1 MQKALPDV
9 NNISIDITEKQYL
22 IMGKKQG
29 ITTSFNLPDGREVI
43 IETGKLATQA
53 DGSVT
58 IKIGNTI
65 LLATVVSSK
74 EAKEDMAFFPLFVDY
89 QEKFSAAGRIPGNF
103 FRREGRLN
111 DDEILVSRL
120 VDRAIRPLFPKEYM
134 NETQVF
140 INLLSADE
148 GEMPDSLAALAASAA
163 LSVSDIPF
171 DGPISEVRVAKKDGE
186 YIINPLRADLKD
198 VTLDLI
204 VAATMDN
211 VMMVEGE
218 ADEVSEVEIVEA
230 IKFAHEAIKVQ
241 IEAQLELA
249 KLVGDK
255 ALIKREVPEAQS
267 NEELKAEIKKEIEDK
282 LTKIAKSALDK
293 HSRKAEL
300 KALKTELKEK
310 YKEER
315 DEEWFNENSSLI
327 SEYFD
332 KFQKEIFRNIILEE
346 NLRMD
351 GRKPNEIR
359 DIWSEIDLIPAS
371 HGAAVFTRGE
381 TQVLSILTLGTKM
394 DQQMIDTALDSYYD
408 DFMLHYSF
416 PGFSVGE
423 VKPMRG
429 PGRREVGHGNLAKRS
444 LRKTL
449 PDDFPYTIR
458 ITSDVLESN
467 GSSSMATVCSGSMAL
482 MDAGVPVK
490 APVSGIAM
498 GLITDGEKFAILS
511 DILGDEDAIG
521 DMDFKV
527 TGTEKGIVACQ
538 MDIKIDG
545 LPYEILEKALLQ
557 AKEGRLHIL
566 GKMAETID
574 KPREDLKSHAPRIEV
589 VEINQDQI
597 GEVIGPG
604 GKVIQE
610 MQKLTDTTITI
621 TEEGDKG
628 IIHIFSSNK
637 DDIERA
643 KEMIHN
649 ITYKPQVGDV
659 FDAVV
664 KTVMPY
670 GVFVDFMGKKSGLVH
685 VSELSYSRIEDVEK
699 VINVGDEFK
708 VEMIGIDPKTKKLR
722 LSRKS
727 LLPKPD
733 YIKEREERNER
744 EGGNRDHRNSNRG
757 RGNDRR
763 RDDRRR
769 DNRRNDRKR
778 D

>member
-1 MQKALPDV
+1 
-9 NNISIDITEKQYL
+9 
-22 IMGKKQG
+22 
-29 ITTSFNLPDGREVI
+29 
-43 IETGKLATQA
+43 
-53 DGSVT
+53 
-58 IKIGNTI
+58 
-65 LLATVVSSK
+65 
-74 EAKEDMAFFPLFVDY
+74 
-89 QEKFSAAGRIPGNF
+89 
-103 FRREGRLN
+103 
-111 DDEILVSRL
+111 
-120 VDRAIRPLFPKEYM
+120 
-134 NETQVF
+134 
-140 INLLSADE
+140 
-148 GEMPDSLAALAASAA
+148 
-163 LSVSDIPF
+163 
-171 DGPISEVRVAKKDGE
+171 
-186 YIINPLRADLKD
+186 
-198 VTLDLI
+198 
-204 VAATMDN
+204 
-211 VMMVEGE
+211 
-218 ADEVSEVEIVEA
+218 
-230 IKFAHEAIKVQ
+230 
-241 IEAQLELA
+241 
-249 KLVGDK
+249 
-255 ALIKREVPEAQS
+255 
-267 NEELKAEIKKEIEDK
+267 
-282 LTKIAKSALDK
+282 
-293 HSRKAEL
+293 
-300 KALKTELKEK
+300 
-310 YKEER
+310 
-315 DEEWFNENSSLI
+315 
-327 SEYFD
+327 
-332 KFQKEIFRNIILEE
+332 
-346 NLRMD
+346 
-351 GRKPNEIR
+351 
-359 DIWSEIDLIPAS
+359 
-371 HGAAVFTRGE
+371 
-381 TQVLSILTLGTKM
+381 
-394 DQQMIDTALDSYYD
+394 
-408 DFMLHYSF
+408 
-416 PGFSVGE
+416 
-423 VKPMRG
+423 
-429 PGRREVGHGNLAKRS
+429 
-444 LRKTL
+444 
-449 PDDFPYTIR
+449 
-458 ITSDVLESN
+458 
-467 GSSSMATVCSGSMAL
+467 MATVCSGSMAL

>member
-1 MQKALPDV
+1 
-9 NNISIDITEKQYL
+9 
-22 IMGKKQG
+22 MGKKQG
-29 ITTSFNLPDGREVI
+29 VTTSFNLPDGREVI

-58 IKIGNTI
+58 IKIGKTI
-65 LLATVVSSK
+65 MLATVVSSK

-148 GEMPDSLAALAASAA
+148 GEMPDALAALAASAA

-171 DGPISEVRVAKKDGE
+171 EGPISEVRVAKKDGVFV
-186 YIINPLRADLKD
+186 INPLRSDLEN
-198 VTLDLI
+198 VSLDLI

-218 ADEVSEVEIVEA
+218 ADEVSEKEIVEA
-230 IKFAHEAIKVQ
+230 IKFAHDAIKVQ

-249 KLVGDK
+249 KLVGEK
-255 ALIKREVPEAQS
+255 ATQKREVPEAKS
-267 NEELKAEIKKEIEDK
+267 NEELKEEITAAIEEK
-282 LTKIAKSALDK
+282 LIKIAKSALDK

-300 KALKTELKEK
+300 KDLKTELKEK
-310 YKEER
+310 YKEEK
-315 DEEWFNENSSLI
+315 DEEWFNDNSGLI

-332 KFQKEIFRNIILEE
+332 KLQKEVFRKIILEE

-351 GRKPNEIR
+351 GRKPDEIR
-359 DIWSEIDLIPAS
+359 NIWSEIDLIPAS

-394 DQQMIDTALDSYYD
+394 DQQMVDTALDSYYD

-444 LRKTL
+444 LRKVL

-498 GLITDGEKFAILS
+498 GLITDGKKFAILS

-527 TGTEKGIVACQ
+527 TGTENGIVACQ

-574 KPREDLKSHAPRIEV
+574 KPREDFKAHAPRIAV
-589 VEINQDQI
+589 VEIKQDQI

-610 MQKLTDTTITI
+610 MQKLTNTTITI
-621 TEEGDKG
+621 TEEGEKG
-628 IIHIFSSNK
+628 IVHIFSSNK
-637 DDIERA
+637 DDIEAA
-643 KEMIHN
+643 KQMIHN

-699 VINVGDEFK
+699 EISIGDEFK
-708 VEMIGIDPKTKKLR
+708 VEMIGIDPKTKKIR

-733 YIKEREERNER
+733 YVKEREERNER
-744 EGGNRDHRNSNRG
+744 ESRNREHRNSKG

-763 RDDRRR
+763 RENRRR
-769 DNRRNDRKR
+769 DDRRNDRRDDRKR

>member
-1 MQKALPDV
+1 
-9 NNISIDITEKQYL
+9 
-22 IMGKKQG
+22 MGKKQG
-29 ITTSFNLPDGREVI
+29 ISTSFNLPDGREVI
-43 IETGKLATQA
+43 IETGKLAAQA

-58 IKIGNTI
+58 IKIGKTVI
-65 LLATVVSSK
+65 LATVVSSK
-74 EAKEDMAFFPLFVDY
+74 EAKEGMSFFPLYVDY

-111 DDEILVSRL
+111 DDEILVCRL

-140 INLLSADE
+140 INLLSAEE
-148 GEMPDSLAALAASAA
+148 GEMPDALAALAASSA
-163 LSVSDIPF
+163 LSVSNIPF
-171 DGPISEVRVAKKDGE
+171 GGPISEVRVIKTEGE
-186 YIINPLRADLKD
+186 LKINPLKKDLETA
-198 VTLDLI
+198 TLDLI
-204 VAATMDN
+204 VAATSEN

-218 ADEVSEVEIVEA
+218 GDEVAESEIVEA

-241 IEAQLELA
+241 INAQLELA

-255 ALIKREVPEAQS
+255 ALVKREVPEANS
-267 NEELKAEIKKEIEDK
+267 NEDLKKEIENSLSDK
-282 LTKIAKSALDK
+282 MLEIAKGALDK
-293 HSRKAEL
+293 SSRKVGL
-300 KALKTELKEK
+300 KELKTELKESFK
-310 YKEER
+310 NDKG
-315 DEEWFNENSSLI
+315 EEWFEENSDLI
-327 SEYFD
+327 SEYFN
-332 KFQKEIFRNIILEE
+332 KYQKETFRKVILDE

-351 GRKPNEIR
+351 GRKPEDIR

-394 DQQMIDTALDSYYD
+394 DQQMIDTALDSHYD
-408 DFMLHYSF
+408 NFMLHYSF

-444 LRKTL
+444 LKKIL

-482 MDAGVPVK
+482 MDAGVPTK
-490 APVSGIAM
+490 NPVSGIAM

-557 AKEGRLHIL
+557 ARDGRIHIL
-566 GKMAETID
+566 GKMAEVID
-574 KPREDLKSHAPRIEV
+574 QPREDLKEHAPRIEV
-589 VEINQDQI
+589 IEIAQDQI

-610 MQKLTDTTITI
+610 IQKVTNTTLTI
-621 TEEGDKG
+621 TEEENKG
-628 IIHIFSSNK
+628 IVHIFSSNK
-637 DDIERA
+637 DDIEAA
-643 KEMIHN
+643 KKMVNN
-649 ITYKPQVGDV
+649 IVYKPQIGDV

-670 GVFVDFMGKKSGLVH
+670 GVFVDFLGKKSGLVH

-708 VEMIGIDPKTKKLR
+708 VQLIGVDPKTKKLR
-722 LSRKS
+722 LSKKS

-733 YIKEREERNER
+733 YIKEREERGER
-744 EGGNRDHRNSNRG
+744 DGGR
-757 RGNDRR
+757 DRR
-763 RDDRRR
+763 RDGGDRRHS
-769 DNRRNDRKR
+769 DNRNNRRDGGNNRHSNNRNR